1 MLFLPCCLPCRH
13 LKETAM
19 TNALDCLDTPSL
31 LLDRQK
37 LKANTRKLLHLLREK
52 SDGVKLRPHCKGVK
66 APALA
71 RLFLAEGGETIEGI
85 CVAKTSEA
93 EVMVAAGITDILI
106 TTEVIGKNKTDRLM
120 KLAALCPDLK
130 VVADSR
136 ALVENLVSA
145 CKEAM
150 LPQSLKVLV
159 EINVGQNRT
168 GVEPGEEALQL
179 AQFISQMPELKL
191 VGLQGYEGHLQHLCP
206 ASERERLCREAM
218 EKLTATTKLMRD
230 HGLAP
235 EIVTTGG
242 TGTFLTCA
250 AAEGVTEVQPGS
262 FALMDTAYTDALAGA
277 YENALTVMTTVLG
290 VYRDRIV
297 VDAGLKSLSTDM
309 GFARPFKQLSAQGS
323 EDGLPLAHLTYTPGG
338 DEHGILKAGQDGT
351 LPDLKPGDR
360 LLLIPS
366 HCDTT
371 LNLYD
376 TLYLSEPGQEVEA
389 VPILARGKVQ

>member
-1 MLFLPCCLPCRH
+1 
-13 LKETAM
+13 
-19 TNALDCLDTPSL
+19 
-31 LLDRQK
+31 
-37 LKANTRKLLHLLREK
+37 
-52 SDGVKLRPHCKGVK
+52 
-66 APALA
+66 
-71 RLFLAEGGETIEGI
+71 
-85 CVAKTSEA
+85 
-93 EVMVAAGITDILI
+93 
-106 TTEVIGKNKTDRLM
+106 

-150 LPQSLKVLV
+150 LPQPLKVLV

>member
-1 MLFLPCCLPCRH
+1 
-13 LKETAM
+13 M

-150 LPQSLKVLV
+150 LPQPLKVLV

-290 VYRDRIV
+290 
-297 VDAGLKSLSTDM
+297 
-309 GFARPFKQLSAQGS
+309 
-323 EDGLPLAHLTYTPGG
+323 
-338 DEHGILKAGQDGT
+338 
-351 LPDLKPGDR
+351 
-360 LLLIPS
+360 
-366 HCDTT
+366 
-371 LNLYD
+371 
-376 TLYLSEPGQEVEA
+376 
-389 VPILARGKVQ
+389 